1 MERSKVP
8 LWLAVILRKNGKC
21 RIEIPQWM
29 TVGIIIYLLLEL
41 DNLKRALEFD
51 RKVDFVNNPSLY
63 SLPTHYIEISRLLL
77 EKYLAVYIINIVVK
91 TI

>member
-1 MERSKVP
+1 MP

>member
-29 TVGIIIYLLLEL
+29 TVGISLSLPLEL

-77 EKYLAVYIINIVVK
+77 EKYFVLYCIDIVVK
-91 TI
+91 TT